1 MAIAGTTLPR
11 WGKSL
16 IVKRSSSSE
25 YYYPTNLADD
35 LEGRKLIPSSQTG
48 RDHCVPETM
57 HQPPLSI
64 IIKVRDTKLIADI
77 S

>member
-1 MAIAGTTLPR
+1 MQIASGDPR
-11 WGKSL
+11 PAFL
-16 IVKRSSSSE
+16 M
-25 YYYPTNLADD
+25 TDNL
-35 LEGRKLIPSSQTG
+35 LQVRQVSNPSSQTG

>member
-1 MAIAGTTLPR
+1 MTDHLLQVRQVPNPA
-11 WGKSL
+11 
-16 IVKRSSSSE
+16 
-25 YYYPTNLADD
+25 
-35 LEGRKLIPSSQTG
+35 SQTG